1 VAVSR
6 TERVGEQLRN
16 DIAELLLF
24 TVRDPA
30 IGFITIT
37 RVSVTG
43 DLQQARVYYTT
54 MGDDRARRETQRGL
68 ERASPMIRRHL
79 GQRLRLRRVPEL
91 RFFFD
96 ESVGRQDRIE
106 QILRELEE
114 ERSAR
119 GPVGEPAGEPQA
131 PEEPPSDEPDGDE

>member
-1 VAVSR
+1 VGAPR
-6 TERVGEQLRN
+6 TERVGEQLRS
-16 DIAELLLF
+16 DIAELLTF

-37 RVSVTG
+37 RVSVTA

-54 MGDDRARRETQRGL
+54 MGDERARRETQRGL

-114 ERSAR
+114 ERAAR
-119 GPVGEPAGEPQA
+119 GPIGGVA
-131 PEEPPSDEPDGDE
+131 PESQPPEERPSDEPDGDE

>member
-1 VAVSR
+1 MAASR

-16 DIAELLLF
+16 DIAELLVS
-24 TVRDPA
+24 TVRDPG

-106 QILRELEE
+106 QILGELEK
-114 ERSAR
+114 ERAAR
-119 GPVGEPAGEPQA
+119 GPIGEPAGEPQA